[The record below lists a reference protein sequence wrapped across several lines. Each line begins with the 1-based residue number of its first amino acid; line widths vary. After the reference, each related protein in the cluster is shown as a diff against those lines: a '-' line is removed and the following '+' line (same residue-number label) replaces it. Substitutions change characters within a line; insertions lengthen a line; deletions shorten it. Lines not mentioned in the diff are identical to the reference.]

1 MVAVYDE
8 APPGGAEA
16 SSQPPPPPPLK
27 LPRPQMV
34 VMQPGSAAQTLRG
47 MHANFL
53 EAQCEYVVAHFEMA
67 RDSVGEALGRFA
79 DITRRSLLADRV
91 LVEDLERR
99 GETVR
104 AQKRAQL
111 GLLELR
117 TAAQVAEVLQ
127 ARAREEHAV
136 VQKRVTDARDGL
148 AVGRRLE
155 EAGAAALKST
165 MLTFTLR
172 VSNLEELEAE
182 VKRDTATAVELSRRL
197 TSASL
202 KASMSRLK
210 LAEAEAKD
218 KRLDELA
225 VEMRRLMDVHR
236 DATAAYGDAALRE
249 GMRLTAHM
257 LGGGG
262 VRGARPL
269 PRPASSLLRQAA
281 ASASAVEATTTAT
294 TTTAVVVDAD
304 DHHEHD
310 LGQQKRRRAS
320 TEDHHQEEEGVSQ
333 KKSK

>member
-8 APPGGAEA
+8 APGGAEA

-304 DHHEHD
+304 H
-310 LGQQKRRRAS
+310 GQQKRRRAS

>member
-202 KASMSRLK
+202 KASMSRLT

-304 DHHEHD
+304 H
-310 LGQQKRRRAS
+310 GQQKRRRAS